1 MYLDLSYDR
10 TGHEHFAAYQTAD
23 ESIQILRDSSATAMA
38 NQLKQIENNYNLGK
52 SQISASISNAKTSAA
67 ASVKSA
73 QIGANATIKATK
85 IRAEVDRYGIDTNA
99 AVEREKI
106 AQAREEMFKVGIPS
120 MLIDAWTAEKNYEV
134 AKQTLG
140 MNIAQTA
147 AQLRSTPDKYFM
159 AADFE
164 SVLPYMLNSASGQ
177 AGGGLNGAVGADGTP
192 DPNALE
198 GVVQALMSGAAT
210 TGTGTGG
217 LFDQIKQ
224 LALGSG
230 ATGSGTGSIPP
241 NPYAATAG
249 TSGQQ
254 NGKGWIDALTSM
266 GKQAIGGLD
275 LNHYQVGQGD
285 VDAWFA
291 SLRDDTTDPPSPT
304 DDWVAKAAEAARANG
319 YNTSVY
325 DQWLASRQP
334 APAPAAAPAPVA
346 APTPPQP
353 TDLNPQDMTMLASVG
368 AMMQNGGLDPLLLD
382 KMNPTQTGM
391 LQGALARLKFD
402 PTTEF
407 WKAQQKRPG
416 QGDPLA
422 A

>member
-10 TGHEHFAAYQTAD
+10 TGHEHFAAYETPMDANNERLYQ
-23 ESIQILRDSSATAMA
+23 

-140 MNIAQTA
+140 VNIAQTA

-177 AGGGLNGAVGADGTP
+177 AGGGLNGAVSADGTP
-192 DPNALE
+192 NPNALE
-198 GVVQALMSGAAT
+198 GTVQALMSGAAT
-210 TGTGTGG
+210 SGTGTGG

-230 ATGSGTGSIPP
+230 TTGTGSGSIPP
-241 NPYAATAG
+241 NPYASTAG
-249 TSGQQ
+249 GTVSGTQ
-254 NGKGWIDALTSM
+254 NGRGWIDALTQM

-334 APAPAAAPAPVA
+334 APTPAAPAPAAA

-353 TDLNPQDMTMLASVG
+353 TDLNPQDMTMLAGISG
-368 AMMQNGGLDPLLLD
+368 MMANGGLDPFVLD
-382 KMNPTQTGM
+382 KLNPTQAGV
-391 LQGALARLKFD
+391 LQSGLARLKYD

-407 WKAQQKRPG
+407 WKAQQRRPG